1 MPKFVEP
8 DRRTLRPGDVM
19 LAGLWFGL
27 LAGLIE
33 GVVMVVRKYLLG
45 GHTALGPHVIWLA
58 PAMDVLWLVAPALV
72 LALMVHLW
80 KSPRAT
86 RLAIFGLA
94 LPAAVS
100 VTFLA
105 VVELHTYALLLIA
118 LGLAVQVS
126 AAAAR
131 HVRGFV
137 RMVQWTTPALLILT
151 AIGAGITFGVD
162 RWSERRALASL
173 PESVAGAPNVLLLI
187 LDTARAISM
196 SVDGYGL
203 PTTPELE
210 KFARRGVNFIAA
222 QAPSSWTLP
231 SHASMFTGRLPH
243 QLSTGF
249 RAGLDSAYPTLAEAL
264 ARQGYHTAGFVAN
277 LHYAS
282 RDFGLNRGF
291 IHYEDYA
298 VSFGEMFL
306 NSSVGRYLSVRQGFR
321 RLVGYYDILGRK
333 NAAQL
338 NGHLLDWIDDRDDR
352 RPFFAFVNYYDAHE
366 PYLPPAEYDQK
377 FASSTPRKPYLTDQ
391 SIRGARRLVKL
402 RMTGAE
408 IDREHQAYAASLAY
422 LDHEIG
428 RLLDSLESRGLLQNT
443 LVIITSDHGE
453 QFGEHGMF
461 VHGNSLYQPLTRVP
475 LIVALPAR
483 VPAGMVVNDYFNLRD
498 LAATVVDL
506 AGVTDAVNFPGQSL
520 RRFWDSTL
528 AVVEEPLL
536 LEVVT
541 TGKPSGVVEELR
553 SVIQGTHEYI
563 RHENGRE
570 ELYNLAFDPAELVN
584 LSKDPAAASTLTQMR
599 QAMNSVLEATGDDR
613 WPRDSE

>member
-428 RLLDSLESRGLLQNT
+428 RLLDSLENRGLLQNT

>member
-1 MPKFVEP
+1 
-8 DRRTLRPGDVM
+8 
-19 LAGLWFGL
+19 
-27 LAGLIE
+27 
-33 GVVMVVRKYLLG
+33 
-45 GHTALGPHVIWLA
+45 
-58 PAMDVLWLVAPALV
+58 
-72 LALMVHLW
+72 
-80 KSPRAT
+80 
-86 RLAIFGLA
+86 
-94 LPAAVS
+94 
-100 VTFLA
+100 
-105 VVELHTYALLLIA
+105 
-118 LGLAVQVS
+118 
-126 AAAAR
+126 
-131 HVRGFV
+131 
-137 RMVQWTTPALLILT
+137 
-151 AIGAGITFGVD
+151 
-162 RWSERRALASL
+162 
-173 PESVAGAPNVLLLI
+173 
-187 LDTARAISM
+187 
-196 SVDGYGL
+196 
-203 PTTPELE
+203 
-210 KFARRGVNFIAA
+210 
-222 QAPSSWTLP
+222 
-231 SHASMFTGRLPH
+231 
-243 QLSTGF
+243 
-249 RAGLDSAYPTLAEAL
+249 
-264 ARQGYHTAGFVAN
+264 
-277 LHYAS
+277 
-282 RDFGLNRGF
+282 
-291 IHYEDYA
+291 
-298 VSFGEMFL
+298 MFL

-338 NGHLLDWIDDRDDR
+338 NGHLLDWLDDRDDR

-428 RLLDSLESRGLLQNT
+428 RLLDSLENRGLLQNT

-506 AGVTDAVNFPGQSL
+506 AGVTDTVNFPGQSL